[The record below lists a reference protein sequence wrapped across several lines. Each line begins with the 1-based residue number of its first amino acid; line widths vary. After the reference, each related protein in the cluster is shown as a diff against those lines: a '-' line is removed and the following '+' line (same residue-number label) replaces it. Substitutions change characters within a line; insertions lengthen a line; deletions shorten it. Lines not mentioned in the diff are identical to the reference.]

1 MRGVSSAEMII
12 SSDKLIVRGSF
23 VFYSTFKINIYLGL
37 KEFCSKKFFSQK
49 NFGSKLYLV
58 SKFYFWFSVK
68 CISRSNTFLS
78 QILFFWKILLVKILF
93 GSTNFW
99 GWAQKWRY
107 KEYQPGSAGGTRSM
121 PAMLHCLQNPKWQTG
136 SGKCPSLQFCRHNYD
151 LLLSSNVMPV

>member
-12 SSDKLIVRGSF
+12 SSNKLIVRGSF

-78 QILFFWKILLVKILF
+78 QILFF
-93 GSTNFW
+93 GRNFW
-99 GWAQKWRY
+99 SKCFLGQQTFGVEPKNDVIRNT
-107 KEYQPGSAGGTRSM
+107 SSM

-136 SGKCPSLQFCRHNYD
+136 SGKVSIPAVL
-151 LLLSSNVMPV
+151 

>member
-1 MRGVSSAEMII
+1 MII

-37 KEFCSKKFFSQK
+37 KEFCSKQFFSQK

-78 QILFFWKILLVKILF
+78 QILFF
-93 GSTNFW
+93 GRNFW
-99 GWAQKWRY
+99 SKCFLGQQTFGVEPKNDVIRNTSLAVPGALAQ
-107 KEYQPGSAGGTRSM
+107 
-121 PAMLHCLQNPKWQTG
+121 CLQCCTACKIQNGRRGLERCQT
-136 SGKCPSLQFCRHNYD
+136 PSLWLF
-151 LLLSSNVMPV
+151 